1 MALRSNEACA
11 PDEPEQL
18 MPVMPPSDDTWKLQ
32 DADPSPRDELLGT
45 WRWIAAANRAL

>member
-18 MPVMPPSDDTWKLQ
+18 MPVMPPPADTWKLQ
-32 DADPSPRDELLGT
+32 DADPSPSDELLGT